1 MKEEIMGKLDGKI
14 VLITGGTSGIGAA
27 AAELAADEGASV
39 ILVGRGKKRGLA
51 EEEKIR
57 KKGGQA
63 VFISCDM
70 TQKDEIE
77 KLREIILEK
86 FQRLDVLVNS
96 IGVLKT
102 AALEEINEDN
112 WETVFETNVNATVY
126 CCKAFLP
133 MIRESKGC
141 VLNIASNVGLQSAVY
156 GRTNYAYAS
165 SKAALIQFTQLL
177 AKNYAPDV
185 RINCLCPGPT
195 ATDLWENKNFERF
208 KSQNLLG
215 KVIMPEEVA
224 RTVLFLISED
234 SAIMTGSVVVAD
246 AGANLKA

>member
-1 MKEEIMGKLDGKI
+1 MKKEVMGKLDGKI
-14 VLITGGTSGIGAA
+14 ILITGGTSGIGAA

-39 ILVGRGKKRGLA
+39 ILVGRDEKKGLA
-51 EEEKIR
+51 EEEKIC
-57 KKGGQA
+57 KNGGQA

-70 TQKDEIE
+70 TQKNEIE
-77 KLREIILEK
+77 KLYKIIIEK

-96 IGVLKT
+96 IGILKT

-177 AKNYAPDV
+177 ARNYAPDV

-208 KSQNLLG
+208 KSQNLLN

-224 RTVLFLISED
+224 RIVLFLISDD
-234 SAIMTGSVVVAD
+234 SAVMTGSVVVAD